1 MLSFSTTQHSIRR
14 IIGTFCSWQSN
25 SGGNWHHWP
34 YISRNVIMEMKDTV
48 VQNNETYYWS
58 RFSETR
64 LIEIEHKIL
73 NGKIQ
78 NIYLPDS

>member
-1 MLSFSTTQHSIRR
+1 
-14 IIGTFCSWQSN
+14 
-25 SGGNWHHWP
+25 
-34 YISRNVIMEMKDTV
+34 MEMKDTV

-78 NIYLPDS
+78 NIYLPDSQNNNTYFQQ